1 MEEFFNIFRCEAAM
15 EAERERERE
24 LSSDENA
31 RQKRKQVAA
40 V

>member
-15 EAERERERE
+15 EAERERE
-24 LSSDENA
+24 LSSDESA